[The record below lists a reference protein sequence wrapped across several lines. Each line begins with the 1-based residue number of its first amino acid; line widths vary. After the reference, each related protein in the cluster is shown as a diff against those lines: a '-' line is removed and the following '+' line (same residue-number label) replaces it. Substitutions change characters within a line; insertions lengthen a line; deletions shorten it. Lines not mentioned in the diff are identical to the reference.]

1 MRIARLTAGLILTL
15 LCISSQAQTPGKKLT
30 VNGKLSRAMAIGGET
45 TGWVIQLESE
55 ITIDGK
61 QVDSIELDYHKT
73 SKLEKLENQRV
84 QVVGTLSHRQGVET
98 GQRTVLVA
106 SSIREAKA
114 TGQSKSAPAAPF
126 SLTGSEWL
134 LEDLAGSGVMD
145 GIQAT
150 LTFPEAR
157 KIAGNGSCN
166 RFFGSAEISG
176 DTIKLGPLASTRM
189 ACPEAVMNREMKYL
203 AALQAA
209 ERFEWKDPYLL
220 IYCKGFEKPLRFRR
234 LPPKPAQTY
243 SDRPD
248 GN

>member
-1 MRIARLTAGLILTL
+1 MRIARLTSGLILTL
-15 LCISSQAQTPGKKLT
+15 LCISSQAQTPAQKLT
-30 VNGKLSRAMAIGGET
+30 VTGKLSRAMAIGGET

-55 ITIDGK
+55 ITINGK

-73 SKLEKLENQRV
+73 SELEKLENQRV

-98 GQRTVLVA
+98 GERAVLVA

-114 TGQSKSAPAAPF
+114 TAQPKSAQAVPF
-126 SLTGSEWL
+126 SLMGSEWL

-150 LTFPEAR
+150 LTFPEAW

-166 RFFGSAEISG
+166 RFFGSSEISG

-189 ACPEAVMNREMKYL
+189 ACPEAVMNQEMKYL

-220 IYCKGFEKPLRFRR
+220 IYCKGFGKPLRFTRQSPR
-234 LPPKPAQTY
+234 PAHQQ
-243 SDRPD
+243 
-248 GN
+248 

>member
-1 MRIARLTAGLILTL
+1 MRVARLTASLILTL
-15 LCISSQAQTPGKKLT
+15 LCISLQAQTPEQKLT
-30 VNGKLSRAMAIGGET
+30 VTGKLSRAMAIGGET

-55 ITIDGK
+55 ITINGK

-73 SKLEKLENQRV
+73 SKLEKLQNQRV

-98 GQRTVLVA
+98 GDRTVLVT

-114 TGQSKSAPAAPF
+114 TAQPKSAQAVPF
-126 SLTGSEWL
+126 SLIGSEWL
-134 LEDLAGSGVMD
+134 LEDLAGSGMMD

-150 LTFPEAR
+150 LTFPETG

-189 ACPEAVMNREMKYL
+189 ACPDPVMNQEMKYL

-209 ERFEWKDPYLL
+209 ERFEWKDPNLL
-220 IYCKGFEKPLRFRR
+220 IYCKGFEKPLRFTR
-234 LPPKPAQTY
+234 LSSKPAEH
-243 SDRPD
+243 PE
-248 GN
+248 

>member
-1 MRIARLTAGLILTL
+1 MMRMARLTASLILTL
-15 LCISSQAQTPGKKLT
+15 LCISLQAQTPEQKLT
-30 VNGKLSRAMAIGGET
+30 VTGKLSRAMAIGGET

-55 ITIDGK
+55 ITIKGK

-73 SKLEKLENQRV
+73 SKLEKLQNQRV

-98 GQRTVLVA
+98 GDRTVLVA

-114 TGQSKSAPAAPF
+114 TAQPKSAQAVPF
-126 SLTGSEWL
+126 SLIGSEWL
-134 LEDLAGSGVMD
+134 LEDLAGSGMMD

-150 LTFPEAR
+150 LTFPETG

-189 ACPEAVMNREMKYL
+189 ACPDPVMNQEMKYL

-209 ERFEWKDPYLL
+209 ERFEWKDPNLL
-220 IYCKGFEKPLRFRR
+220 IYCKGFEKPLRYTR
-234 LPPKPAQTY
+234 LSSKPAEH
-243 SDRPD
+243 PE
-248 GN
+248 

>member
-1 MRIARLTAGLILTL
+1 MRMARLTASLILTL
-15 LCISSQAQTPGKKLT
+15 LCISLQAQTPEQKLT
-30 VNGKLSRAMAIGGET
+30 VTGKLSRAMAIGGET

-55 ITIDGK
+55 ITINGK

-73 SKLEKLENQRV
+73 SKLEKLQNQRV

-98 GQRTVLVA
+98 GDRTVLVT

-114 TGQSKSAPAAPF
+114 TAQPKSAQAVPF
-126 SLTGSEWL
+126 SLIGSEWL
-134 LEDLAGSGVMD
+134 LEDLAGSGMMD

-150 LTFPEAR
+150 LTFPETG

-189 ACPEAVMNREMKYL
+189 ACPDPVMNQEMKYL

-209 ERFEWKDPYLL
+209 ERFEWKDPNLL
-220 IYCKGFEKPLRFRR
+220 IYCKGFEKPLRFTR
-234 LPPKPAQTY
+234 LSSKPAEH
-243 SDRPD
+243 PE
-248 GN
+248 

>member
-1 MRIARLTAGLILTL
+1 MRVARLTASLILTL
-15 LCISSQAQTPGKKLT
+15 LCISLQAQTPEQKLT
-30 VNGKLSRAMAIGGET
+30 VTGKLSRAMAIGGET

-55 ITIDGK
+55 ITIKGK

-73 SKLEKLENQRV
+73 SKLEKLQNQRV

-98 GQRTVLVA
+98 GDRTVLVA

-114 TGQSKSAPAAPF
+114 TAQPKSAQAVPF
-126 SLTGSEWL
+126 SLIGSEWL
-134 LEDLAGSGVMD
+134 LEDLAGSGMMD

-150 LTFPEAR
+150 LTFPETG

-189 ACPEAVMNREMKYL
+189 ACPDPVMNQEMKYL

-209 ERFEWKDPYLL
+209 ERFEWKDPNLL
-220 IYCKGFEKPLRFRR
+220 IYCKGFEKPLRYTR
-234 LPPKPAQTY
+234 LSSKPAEH
-243 SDRPD
+243 PE
-248 GN
+248 

>member
-1 MRIARLTAGLILTL
+1 L
-15 LCISSQAQTPGKKLT
+15 QAQTPEQKLT
-30 VNGKLSRAMAIGGET
+30 VTGKLSRAMAIGGET
-45 TGWVIQLESE
+45 TGWVIQVESE
-55 ITIDGK
+55 INVDGK

-73 SKLEKLENQRV
+73 SKLEKLQNRRV

-98 GQRTVLVA
+98 GDRTVLVA

-114 TGQSKSAPAAPF
+114 TAQPKSAQAVPF
-126 SLTGSEWL
+126 SLIGSEWL
-134 LEDLAGSGVMD
+134 LEDLAGSGMMD

-150 LTFPEAR
+150 LTFPEAG

-189 ACPEAVMNREMKYL
+189 ACPDPVMNQEMKYL

-220 IYCKGFEKPLRFRR
+220 IYCKGFEKPLRYTR
-234 LPPKPAQTY
+234 LSSKPAEH
-243 SDRPD
+243 PE
-248 GN
+248 

>member
-15 LCISSQAQTPGKKLT
+15 LCISLQAQTPDQKLT
-30 VNGKLSRAMAIGGET
+30 VTGKLGRAVAIGGET

-55 ITIDGK
+55 ITVDGK
-61 QVDSIELDYHKT
+61 QVNSIELDYHKT

-84 QVVGTLSHRQGVET
+84 QVVGTLSHRQGVEA
-98 GQRTVLVA
+98 GERTVLVA

-114 TGQSKSAPAAPF
+114 TRQPKSAQTVPF
-126 SLTGSEWL
+126 SLIGSEWL
-134 LEDLAGSGVMD
+134 LEDLAGGVVMD

-150 LTFPEAR
+150 LTFPEAG

-166 RFFGSAEISG
+166 RFFGPGEISG
-176 DTIKLGPLASTRM
+176 NTIKLGPLASTRM
-189 ACPEAVMNREMKYL
+189 ACPAAVMNQEMKYL

-220 IYCKGFEKPLRFRR
+220 IYCKGFEKPLRFTR
-234 LPPKPAQTY
+234 LSPKPAQH
-243 SDRPD
+243 PE
-248 GN
+248 